1 MLYAGVSDGKEST
14 CNAGDL
20 NSAPGSGRSPAGGNG
35 YPLQYS
41 CLENPKERGA
51 WQGPWGCKQLDLTE
65 RLSIYTHTMLH
76 RKKKY
81 IASESHFISHC

>member
-41 CLENPKERGA
+41 YLENPKDRGA
-51 WQGPWGCKQLDLTE
+51 WQGPLGHKESDTTE
-65 RLSIYTHTMLH
+65 QQTLSLLFQCLFTC
-76 RKKKY
+76 
-81 IASESHFISHC
+81 SF